1 MGFAQKR
8 GVKSLVF
15 ICLIFLVVGCDTSEK
30 PVGRMPPTLSVGAPA
45 PDFEYQPLATT
56 EISLKKFSQSQ
67 GKVIYLDFWASW
79 CKPCLISMPK
89 LDRLRS
95 ELKGKGFEVIAVN
108 LDDDPEKGRVFL
120 AKHRVNY
127 PVVQA
132 TDDTITDLYQIYG
145 LPTSY
150 LVDRQG
156 VLRYVHQGFR
166 EGDLSKIRHEVEQL
180 LN

>member
-1 MGFAQKR
+1 MRFTQKR
-8 GVKSLVF
+8 SVISLAF
-15 ICLIFLVVGCDTSEK
+15 ICLILLTAGCDTTEK
-30 PVGRMPPTLSVGAPA
+30 PVGRMPPTLSVGEPV
-45 PDFEYQPLATT
+45 PDFEYHTLAAADV
-56 EISLKKFSQSQ
+56 SLKKFSQSQ
-67 GKVIYLDFWASW
+67 GKVVYLDFWASW

-95 ELKGKGFEVIAVN
+95 ELKGEGFEVIAVN
-108 LDDDPEKGRVFL
+108 LDDDPEKGREFL

-132 TDDTITDLYQIYG
+132 TDDTITDLFQIYG

-166 EGDLSKIRHEVEQL
+166 EEDLSKIRHQVEQL